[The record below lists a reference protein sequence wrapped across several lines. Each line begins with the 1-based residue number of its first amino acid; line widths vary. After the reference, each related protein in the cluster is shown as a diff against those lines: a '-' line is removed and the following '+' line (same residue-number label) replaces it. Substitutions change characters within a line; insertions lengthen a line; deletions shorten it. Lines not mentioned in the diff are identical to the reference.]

1 MKMGERTSKK
11 DRYLIIKMQKMKQ
24 SKQLHVHLSK
34 HTLKGLLGI
43 KQTKKTNM
51 VRKRKHTEIF
61 QQVQSSNNSEDG
73 ILEIQSI
80 LI

>member
-1 MKMGERTSKK
+1 MGERTSKK
-11 DRYLIIKMQKMKQ
+11 DRYLIIKMQKTKQ

-34 HTLKGLLGI
+34 HTLKGLQGI

-51 VRKRKHTEIF
+51 VRKHTDIF
-61 QQVQSSNNSEDG
+61 QQVQSSNNSEDS